1 MELAVGAMGTLAPK
15 LLKLLQDEVVAQM
28 GLKREI
34 ESLCRELPMMDA
46 ALVDVSKVPP
56 EQLSETD
63 KLWAEHAREL
73 SYDME
78 DAVDAFMVRVDRRE
92 PANAANTNIFKKI
105 ARKTKDAMKKVKDS
119 HQISDKIKDI
129 KDLSKELAE
138 LRAKYTFSGAA
149 HAKTSDVDPRVINL
163 YQSKG
168 RELVGIEKGK
178 EELLWMLTHPEDDK
192 SLKIVSIVGSGGLGK
207 TTLAQV
213 VHDYLTAQ
221 PFDCCAFISVGQNPN
236 ITNILR
242 EMLDKLGKTCCS
254 DMTSWSLERLYE
266 ELHQFL
272 QGKRYNIVVDD
283 VWEEK
288 VWKAISCG
296 LPDSNCG
303 SNVIMTSRNSEISTK
318 INVVYKMKPLPHD
331 KSKELFSK
339 RTSSKNEDSQLVDK
353 IIAKCDGI
361 PLAIIAIAS
370 LLADRPMEEW
380 QVVYDSI
387 VSGSEEEN
395 TRKILLYSYYDL
407 PANLRPCLLYL
418 SMYPEDSL
426 IEKSTLIWRW
436 IGEGFVQPQKDG
448 RSSLFEVGERY
459 FNDLLNRSM
468 IQPAEN
474 GRVGII
480 DGCRVHDIVLDLIRD
495 LSESENFVT
504 MVYGEQFH
512 SSRSVI
518 RKKQVGL
525 HGLERKVRRLFIQ
538 CSSKQSIPDGT
549 IGMAEVVRS
558 LHIINCSI
566 DVPPLSSFQACR
578 VLVAEHSRIGDVQH
592 LGKLLHLRYL
602 ELEMRTFGKMH
613 IEIGDLKSLQTLVV
627 HDDQIK
633 ELPLTVFE
641 LTQLICLHVICPY
654 LNFPADRMG
663 NLVCLEEL
671 KLLVEVSVDDFVA
684 VLGKLTRLRKL
695 DIIFH
700 CSLNETSS
708 EAMMQSL
715 NNLQEIRELKLTTRF
730 SYDKVVSTWKSWK
743 PPRQLWSLETNMGL
757 YPQYI
762 DPSRFQRVRYLCLSA
777 SQITAVDMRKL
788 ALLPELMYLTLDVD
802 GSGRRVI
809 IAAHG
814 FGNLRVCAAKSTK
827 FFFLQGAMPR
837 LESLRFEARPGD
849 DLDFNLAALL
859 SLRDV
864 TLEVHCYDYF
874 RGHVEE
880 AEAVV
885 RRAVEDHP
893 NRPTLHII
901 RLSEHKMVPDEK
913 IKVQ

>member
-192 SLKIVSIVGSGGLGK
+192 SLKIVSIVGSGGLG
-207 TTLAQV
+207 TTL
-213 VHDYLTAQ
+213 
-221 PFDCCAFISVGQNPN
+221 
-236 ITNILR
+236 
-242 EMLDKLGKTCCS
+242 
-254 DMTSWSLERLYE
+254 SW
-266 ELHQFL
+266 
-272 QGKRYNIVVDD
+272 
-283 VWEEK
+283 
-288 VWKAISCG
+288 
-296 LPDSNCG
+296 
-303 SNVIMTSRNSEISTK
+303 M
-318 INVVYKMKPLPHD
+318 
-331 KSKELFSK
+331 
-339 RTSSKNEDSQLVDK
+339 
-353 IIAKCDGI
+353 
-361 PLAIIAIAS
+361 
-370 LLADRPMEEW
+370 
-380 QVVYDSI
+380 
-387 VSGSEEEN
+387 
-395 TRKILLYSYYDL
+395 
-407 PANLRPCLLYL
+407 
-418 SMYPEDSL
+418 
-426 IEKSTLIWRW
+426 
-436 IGEGFVQPQKDG
+436 
-448 RSSLFEVGERY
+448 
-459 FNDLLNRSM
+459 
-468 IQPAEN
+468 
-474 GRVGII
+474 
-480 DGCRVHDIVLDLIRD
+480 
-495 LSESENFVT
+495 
-504 MVYGEQFH
+504 
-512 SSRSVI
+512 
-518 RKKQVGL
+518 
-525 HGLERKVRRLFIQ
+525 
-538 CSSKQSIPDGT
+538 
-549 IGMAEVVRS
+549 
-558 LHIINCSI
+558 
-566 DVPPLSSFQACR
+566 
-578 VLVAEHSRIGDVQH
+578 
-592 LGKLLHLRYL
+592 
-602 ELEMRTFGKMH
+602 TFGKRKY
-613 IEIGDLKSLQTLVV
+613 GKQSAAVYR
-627 HDDQIK
+627 
-633 ELPLTVFE
+633 TVTVE
-641 LTQLICLHVICPY
+641 VM
-654 LNFPADRMG
+654 MG

-885 RRAVEDHP
+885 RH
-893 NRPTLHII
+893 
-901 RLSEHKMVPDEK
+901 
-913 IKVQ
+913 